1 MLARIAL
8 EVAVFVAPDETAST
22 TLPNAHTKAAA
33 PAAPADRRHAIRRV
47 DLLALVARYRWLRTF
62 SITDATRYVQAPR
75 NHRVCHHSH
84 ENVRRTVLV
93 LMAHQSLRVLVGSL
107 APGVLPSTQP
117 AKMPAGTIMLDLGPE
132 HPSHAGLIELRLW
145 TEGGVITTA
154 RVVVGAMHRG
164 AEKLFEVRDYRQIL
178 MLADRHDWQAPFFGE
193 LAVAM
198 ACEQMMGLAIP
209 DRAVWLRTLLA
220 EHTRILSHCGFLGYV
235 SHRLSADAGLRGL
248 REQLRTQ
255 TLRLTG
261 NRIHPMATR
270 VGGLGVDADAAWL
283 RAEQQLAEQTAA
295 AADAVLTMIDSVE
308 FTALTSGVAL
318 LDRNTIQQFGVS
330 GPAARAS
337 GVDLDLRRQR
347 PYLAYPE
354 LGGLIA
360 PPLRRSGD
368 AQSRLALLAQE
379 LTISAS
385 LIIACIERLWD
396 LPGPVS
402 VRLGKIIRVP
412 EGEAYLAVE
421 APLGIA
427 GVFLVSRGEKTPW
440 RLKLRTPSF
449 NNISSLEQLLVGV
462 PTDALE
468 ASLASI
474 GYVVGDIDK

>member
-1 MLARIAL
+1 
-8 EVAVFVAPDETAST
+8 
-22 TLPNAHTKAAA
+22 
-33 PAAPADRRHAIRRV
+33 
-47 DLLALVARYRWLRTF
+47 
-62 SITDATRYVQAPR
+62 
-75 NHRVCHHSH
+75 
-84 ENVRRTVLV
+84 
-93 LMAHQSLRVLVGSL
+93 MAHQQLRVLVGSL

-117 AKMPAGTIMLDLGPE
+117 AKMPAGTIMLDLGSE

-145 TEGGVITTA
+145 TEDDVITTA

-198 ACEQMMGLAIP
+198 ICEQMMGLTVP

-220 EHTRILSHCGFLGYV
+220 EHTRILSHCGFLVYV
-235 SHRLSADAGLRGL
+235 PHRLSRDPGLRDL

-270 VGGLGVDADAAWL
+270 VGGLGVDADDAWL
-283 RAEQQLAEQTAA
+283 RAERQVAEQASRMA
-295 AADAVLTMIDSVE
+295 EAVLAMIDSAE
-308 FTALTSGVAL
+308 FSALTSGVAV
-318 LDRNTIQQFGVS
+318 LDRDTIGQFGVS

-347 PYLAYPE
+347 PYLAYAE
-354 LGGLIA
+354 LAGMIT
-360 PPLRRSGD
+360 PPTRHSGD
-368 AQSRLALLAQE
+368 AHARLGVLAEE
-379 LTISAS
+379 LITSAS
-385 LIIACIERLWD
+385 LIIACTERLQG
-396 LPGPVS
+396 LSGPVS
-402 VRLGKIIRVP
+402 VRLGKIIRIP
-412 EGEAYLAVE
+412 EGEAYVSIE

-449 NNISSLEQLLVGV
+449 NNISSLERVLVGV
-462 PTDALE
+462 RTEALE
-468 ASLASI
+468 ATLASI

>member
-1 MLARIAL
+1 
-8 EVAVFVAPDETAST
+8 
-22 TLPNAHTKAAA
+22 
-33 PAAPADRRHAIRRV
+33 
-47 DLLALVARYRWLRTF
+47 
-62 SITDATRYVQAPR
+62 
-75 NHRVCHHSH
+75 
-84 ENVRRTVLV
+84 
-93 LMAHQSLRVLVGSL
+93 MAHQQLRFLVGSL
-107 APGVLPSTQP
+107 GPGVLPSTQP
-117 AKMPAGTIMLDLGPE
+117 AKMPAGTIMLDLGSE

-145 TEGGVITTA
+145 TEDDVITTA

-198 ACEQMMGLAIP
+198 ICEQMMGLTVP

-220 EHTRILSHCGFLGYV
+220 EHTRILSHCGFLVYV
-235 SHRLSADAGLRGL
+235 PHRLSRDPGLHDL

-270 VGGLGVDADAAWL
+270 VGGLAVDADDAWL
-283 RAEQQLAEQTAA
+283 RAEREVAEQATRVAE
-295 AADAVLTMIDSVE
+295 AVLAMIDSAE
-308 FTALTSGVAL
+308 FSALTSGVAV
-318 LDRNTIQQFGVS
+318 LDRDTIGQFGVS

-347 PYLAYPE
+347 PYLAYAE
-354 LGGLIA
+354 LAGMIT
-360 PPLRRSGD
+360 PPIRHSGD
-368 AQSRLALLAQE
+368 AQSRLGVLAEE
-379 LTISAS
+379 LMTSAS
-385 LIIACIERLWD
+385 LIIACTEQLQG

-402 VRLGKIIRVP
+402 VRLGKIIRIP
-412 EGEAYLAVE
+412 EGEAYVSIE

-449 NNISSLEQLLVGV
+449 NNISSLERVLVGV
-462 PTDALE
+462 RTEALE
-468 ASLASI
+468 ATLASI